1 MSNEEL
7 IRKLLARPGRPH
19 RDPSAEIS
27 DYLEIKARRDAG
39 KSWRELENTEINGQH
54 LSKGGLE
61 RRFRAGEKQHKALV
75 SFFRSAVKSAE
86 AIRKSAKSVFMG
98 TGIKKTLTAIKKTP
112 RK

>member
-1 MSNEEL
+1 MSNEDL
-7 IRKLLARPGRPH
+7 IRKLLARPGRPR
-19 RDPSAEIS
+19 RDPGAEIS

-61 RRFRAGEKQHKALV
+61 RRFREGEKQHKALV
-75 SFFRSAVKSAE
+75 SLFRSVVKSAE
-86 AIRKSAKSVFMG
+86 AMRKSAESVFMA
-98 TGIKKTLTAIKKTP
+98 TGIKKTLKGIKKTS